1 VDALQKGPPPAR
13 EFAAQ
18 ALVLFAEPGIRPAL
32 ERALA
37 DPEWGVRIYAI
48 QALSMLGRLAPT
60 ERNRRILQRD
70 PNKWGVRPMMAAA
83 LARDDKPDP
92 AELRR
97 ALAGYDLGKMDT
109 ARLGE
114 TAPDFTLTDYTG
126 KTYRLSQFR
135 GKRTVILR
143 FLLFDY

>member
-1 VDALQKGPPPAR
+1 
-13 EFAAQ
+13 
-18 ALVLFAEPGIRPAL
+18 
-32 ERALA
+32 
-37 DPEWGVRIYAI
+37 
-48 QALSMLGRLAPT
+48 
-60 ERNRRILQRD
+60 
-70 PNKWGVRPMMAAA
+70 
-83 LARDDKPDP
+83 
-92 AELRR
+92 
-97 ALAGYDLGKMDT
+97 MDS